1 MHPARRHFLT
11 QLSGLGA
18 LAWAP
23 TLLSGCGR
31 EAPASM
37 PEYAVRPAADS
48 GMVFRFGVH
57 LGHHPQKLDQAFS
70 PLMDLLSRHI
80 AGSQFQLEGASSFPH
95 FEAKLR
101 ERQLDFAM
109 PNPYQAFLALDWG
122 YGIIAE
128 AGDSSDF
135 RGVFIVRKDGAIR
148 VPADLK
154 GKAVAYPA
162 PSALAAG
169 MMPRLWLARQGLDV
183 NRDIENRYVGSQESA
198 ILNAYLGESAAG
210 ATWPPPWR
218 AFQKAHPEEASQLL
232 AIWQTPPLI
241 NNAVV
246 ARRDLPEDL
255 VAAVR
260 DILARLHEYPDGRRV
275 LAAMETSRIR
285 AASDADY
292 EVVRRFIAEYEAR
305 VGPRP

>member
-1 MHPARRHFLT
+1 MNRQRRTFL
-11 QLSGLGA
+11 GLTA
-18 LAWAP
+18 LAWVPGA
-23 TLLSGCGR
+23 LSGCER
-31 EAPASM
+31 EPAPSL

-48 GMVFRFGVH
+48 GRVFRFGVH

-70 PLMDLLSRHI
+70 PLMAYLSRRI
-80 AGSQFQLEGASSFPH
+80 PGSRFELEGASSFPH

-122 YGIIAE
+122 YRVIAQ
-128 AGDSSDF
+128 AGDSEDF
-135 RGVFIVRKDGAIR
+135 RGVFIIRKDSGIR

-162 PSALAAG
+162 TTALAAG
-169 MMPRLWLARQGLDV
+169 MMPRLWLAKQGLDV

-232 AIWQTPPLI
+232 AIWETPPLI

-246 ARRDLPEDL
+246 ARQDLPEDL

-260 DILARLHEYPDGRRV
+260 DLLTRLHEYPDGQRV

-285 AASDADY
+285 AAVNADY
-292 EVVRRFIAEYEAR
+292 EVVRRFIAEYETR